1 MAKHSSLSD
10 YFVRDEEKSA
20 MALSKESEV
29 LVLDKLYQ
37 TGGTFEGMA
46 RSLSWIGARCSTKIG
61 SDTLHTNNFLVYL
74 APSLMMVAPN
84 KLECLSLGSFFMLV
98 YCW

>member
-29 LVLDKLYQ
+29 LAPCKLYQ
-37 TGGTFEGMA
+37 TLVIFEDMA

-61 SDTLHTNNFLVYL
+61 SDTLHTNNTLVYL
-74 APSLMMVAPN
+74 APSSMMAVAQN

-98 YCW
+98 